1 MTNKNYFLGY
11 DFPRGCAEFAEN
23 SMFGQ
28 IREYARFVASLT
40 LHLLQQRSCHHSCT
54 TNTHSKTAA
63 AAGFVLCKP
72 PGDESDNKPAN
83 LGVFFPS
90 ELRNNDATGGR

>member
-1 MTNKNYFLGY
+1 
-11 DFPRGCAEFAEN
+11 
-23 SMFGQ
+23 MFGQ

-40 LHLLQQRSCHHSCT
+40 QHLLKHRSCHHSCT
-54 TNTHSKTAA
+54 TNTHRKTAA

-83 LGVFFPS
+83 LGVFSLRSSEITTLLVGDRKDFPTVKIC
-90 ELRNNDATGGR
+90 ATYP